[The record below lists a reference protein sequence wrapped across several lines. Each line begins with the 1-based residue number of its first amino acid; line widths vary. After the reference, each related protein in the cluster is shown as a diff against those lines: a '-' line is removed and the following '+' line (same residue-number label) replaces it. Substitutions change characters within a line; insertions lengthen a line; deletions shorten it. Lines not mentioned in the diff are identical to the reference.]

1 MTLKP
6 LADHILIKQV
16 RAEET
21 TKSGIILTSAA
32 KEKPPMYE
40 VIEVGPGGMID
51 GSDVK
56 MTIKKD
62 DRIIV
67 GEHTGT
73 EIKIDGEIYIIV
85 KQNDV
90 LATVE

>member
-1 MTLKP
+1 
-6 LADHILIKQV
+6 
-16 RAEET
+16 
-21 TKSGIILTSAA
+21 
-32 KEKPPMYE
+32 MYE